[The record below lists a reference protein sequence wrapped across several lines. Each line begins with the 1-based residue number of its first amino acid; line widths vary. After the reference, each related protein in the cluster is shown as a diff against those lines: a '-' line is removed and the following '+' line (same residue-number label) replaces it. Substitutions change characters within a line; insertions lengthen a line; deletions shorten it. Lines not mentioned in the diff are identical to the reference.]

1 MVKKRVAFWW
11 QIVLYILAVLLIA
24 VTVVSVVLDKDNI
37 AAHYQQRR
45 NEGTA
50 DNISFSK
57 AFDGSGTEGDPY
69 RIGDIDDLETL
80 RRMIAGGAETGGI
93 YFAQTDNID
102 LIGVRWTPI
111 GSWEHPFQGV
121 YDGYGYQIQNMR
133 LEEVNT
139 SFIGDIEV
147 GGGTIKLNIP
157 FLDKQL
163 VFNKSD
169 LESFKE
175 ILISK
180 S

>member
-1 MVKKRVAFWW
+1 MA
-11 QIVLYILAVLLIA
+11 IS
-24 VTVVSVVLDKDNI
+24 TPVVGFMKPFITRALDKNI
-37 AAHYQQRR
+37 HKLNGALSLISD
-45 NEGTA
+45 NEGNV
-50 DNISFSK
+50 DIENIIS
-57 AFDGSGTEGDPY
+57 E
-69 RIGDIDDLETL
+69 I
-80 RRMIAGGAETGGI
+80 
-93 YFAQTDNID
+93 
-102 LIGVRWTPI
+102 
-111 GSWEHPFQGV
+111 
-121 YDGYGYQIQNMR
+121 IQNLMTTR
-133 LEEVNT
+133 PFTINT

>member
-1 MVKKRVAFWW
+1 MNTLILINKIKGYINS
-11 QIVLYILAVLLIA
+11 QINTMAIN
-24 VTVVSVVLDKDNI
+24 TPVVGFMKPFITRALDKNI
-37 AAHYQQRR
+37 HKLNSALSLISD
-45 NEGTA
+45 NEGNV
-50 DNISFSK
+50 DIENIIS
-57 AFDGSGTEGDPY
+57 E
-69 RIGDIDDLETL
+69 I
-80 RRMIAGGAETGGI
+80 
-93 YFAQTDNID
+93 
-102 LIGVRWTPI
+102 
-111 GSWEHPFQGV
+111 
-121 YDGYGYQIQNMR
+121 IQNLMTTR
-133 LEEVNT
+133 PFTINT

>member
-1 MVKKRVAFWW
+1 MNTLILINKIKGYINS
-11 QIVLYILAVLLIA
+11 QINTMAIS
-24 VTVVSVVLDKDNI
+24 TPVVGFMKPFITRTLDKNI
-37 AAHYQQRR
+37 HKLNSALSLISD
-45 NEGTA
+45 NEGNV
-50 DNISFSK
+50 DIENIIS
-57 AFDGSGTEGDPY
+57 E
-69 RIGDIDDLETL
+69 I
-80 RRMIAGGAETGGI
+80 
-93 YFAQTDNID
+93 
-102 LIGVRWTPI
+102 
-111 GSWEHPFQGV
+111 
-121 YDGYGYQIQNMR
+121 IQNLMTTR
-133 LEEVNT
+133 PFTINT

>member
-1 MVKKRVAFWW
+1 MNTLILINKIKGYINS
-11 QIVLYILAVLLIA
+11 QINTMAISTPVVGFMKPFITRALDRNIHKLNSALSLI
-24 VTVVSVVLDKDNI
+24 SD
-37 AAHYQQRR
+37 
-45 NEGTA
+45 NEGNV
-50 DNISFSK
+50 DIENIIS
-57 AFDGSGTEGDPY
+57 E
-69 RIGDIDDLETL
+69 
-80 RRMIAGGAETGGI
+80 M
-93 YFAQTDNID
+93 
-102 LIGVRWTPI
+102 
-111 GSWEHPFQGV
+111 
-121 YDGYGYQIQNMR
+121 IQNLMTTR
-133 LEEVNT
+133 PFTINT